1 MYGVVGPGA
10 SPSAAAVTPVTN
22 PQITEKCGVD
32 LTLVLDA
39 SGSVQQSNAVNEV
52 RDAAEAFLDALS
64 NTGSSARV
72 TQFATATQQLA
83 PSTVVDDGSLGPDG
97 TLRNAIDG
105 YYNPRPPRPA
115 GVNFIDTRGQVNNSA
130 TNNQYTNWDGS
141 LNQAAGTK
149 PDLVVYVTDGDP
161 TAYDL
166 DKAGDPGDHGPPP
179 DIRYGTNSTDT
190 QTVDRA
196 VTEANQVKTNGSRML
211 AVGVGNAL
219 GSSASQARLRQISG
233 PQVVRD
239 ADLDNIDSLN
249 DVDVALVTN
258 FDDLAAFLRSV
269 VLQLCSPSLTI
280 QKLAQTPDSAAY
292 APAPGWDFTVTP
304 RVPGG
309 NGFTWILPEDGS
321 GAAETVG
328 TNSNGFAQF
337 QWEPIPPEEDSAAGV
352 SEALKPHYVAGRP
365 GPNNDYSC
373 AFKDEDG
380 RVRTVTG
387 ELDTSDPDNPAF
399 DLDPIGQEI
408 GTCKVYNSYDY
419 APEIAVTKVNTPAD
433 SSNNTNVRGDL
444 DPPAVVTSS
453 YVVTNPG
460 NTPLDNISVTD
471 DKCGPVEPVLASG
484 SNQGDTNRDG
494 KLDPG
499 EAWKYTC
506 DRKAQTSQGP
516 AGGITVVN
524 TVDVLGTDPAGTVVT
539 DEATDDATVFVPG
552 IELTKQVNGQS
563 AGDRE
568 PQHPGDLHLR
578 GREHRQHPSRLGRP
592 RRQHPALHR
601 TDQGSGRPRQRRQ
614 HPAPGRDLDV
624 LVPGDTDRISREHG
638 HGHGNASQSE
648 QQQRPV
654 HRQQPSRHRHR
665 HRLGHAGRP
674 PAHPHQ
680 GGGPAGGVPRHR
692 GHLHLLGHE
701 RRGHRPAQR
710 HRRRRLGHRRQVPGR
725 GAGPGRRQQPGG
737 REPRRVDES

>member
-539 DEATDDATVFVPG
+539 DDATDDATVFVPG
-552 IELTKQVNGQS
+552 IELTKLVNGQS
-563 AGDRE
+563 EVTVNSNTQVTYTYKVD
-568 PQHPGDLHLR
+568 
-578 GREHRQHPSRLGRP
+578 EHRQHPSRLGRP
-592 RRQHPALHR
+592 RRQHPTLHR
-601 TDQGSGRPRQRRQ
+601 ADQGSGRPRQQRQ

-624 LVPGDTDRISREHG
+624 LVPGDTDRISGEHG
-638 HGHGNASQSE
+638 HGHATPLNPNNNNAPFTGNNPRVTDTDTASVTLVDPQLTLTKGVD
-648 QQQRPV
+648 QQVVFPGTAVTYTYTATNDGDTDLRNDT
-654 HRQQPSRHRHR
+654 
-665 HRLGHAGRP
+665 GDAGW
-674 PAHPHQ
+674 
-680 GGGPAGGVPRHR
+680 VTDNKC
-692 GHLHLLGHE
+692 
-701 RRGHRPAQR
+701 
-710 HRRRRLGHRRQVPGR
+710 PGR
-725 GAGPGRRQQPGG
+725 GAGPGRRQQPG
-737 REPRRVDES
+737 